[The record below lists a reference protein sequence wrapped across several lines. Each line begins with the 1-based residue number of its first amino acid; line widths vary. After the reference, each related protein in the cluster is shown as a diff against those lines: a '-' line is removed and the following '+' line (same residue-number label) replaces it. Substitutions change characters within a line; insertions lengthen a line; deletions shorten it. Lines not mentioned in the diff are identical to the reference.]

1 MLKQAFPSWLF
12 SFLYIILVVG
22 TKTPLSAMVA
32 HCECRINLDHIFS
45 LTGMWYLPH
54 TQKNYNSLTYFC
66 TKNKP
71 VPFFFL
77 FFHINELALFGCHDG
92 PVVKAVHSKKG
103 SLRFESNSCLFFE
116 VLACCPKSKVMHAR
130 SFLKW
135 IYDSWDRL
143 HANVTLNW
151 ISH

>member
-12 SFLYIILVVG
+12 FLYTILVVG

-45 LTGMWYLPH
+45 STGMWYLPH
-54 TQKNYNSLTYFC
+54 TQEDYNSLTYFC

-77 FFHINELALFGCHDG
+77 YKWTGSVWVPWWFSGENCPLEERKF
-92 PVVKAVHSKKG
+92 AVWIQQLPFLCG
-103 SLRFESNSCLFFE
+103 AC
-116 VLACCPKSKVMHAR
+116 VLSKVLHAR

-151 ISH
+151 INH

>member
-71 VPFFFL
+71 VPFFFS
-77 FFHINELALFGCHDG
+77 FFSYKWTGSVWMPWWSSGESCPLEERKF
-92 PVVKAVHSKKG
+92 AVWIQQLPFLWG
-103 SLRFESNSCLFFE
+103 AC
-116 VLACCPKSKVMHAR
+116 VLSKVQSHAR
-130 SFLKW
+130 W
-135 IYDSWDRL
+135 
-143 HANVTLNW
+143 V
-151 ISH
+151 ISKVDLWQLRQTPCQRDP

>member
-12 SFLYIILVVG
+12 LYIYNSGCWYQNPVISNG
-22 TKTPLSAMVA
+22 
-32 HCECRINLDHIFS
+32 CS
-45 LTGMWYLPH
+45 LWMQNQSRPHLLIDRYVIPATH
-54 TQKNYNSLTYFC
+54 TQEDYNSLTYFC

-71 VPFFFL
+71 VPFFLYKWTGSVWVPWWFSGENCPLEERKFAVWIQQLPFL
-77 FFHINELALFGCHDG
+77 CGAC
-92 PVVKAVHSKKG
+92 
-103 SLRFESNSCLFFE
+103 
-116 VLACCPKSKVMHAR
+116 VLSKVLHVR

-151 ISH
+151 INH